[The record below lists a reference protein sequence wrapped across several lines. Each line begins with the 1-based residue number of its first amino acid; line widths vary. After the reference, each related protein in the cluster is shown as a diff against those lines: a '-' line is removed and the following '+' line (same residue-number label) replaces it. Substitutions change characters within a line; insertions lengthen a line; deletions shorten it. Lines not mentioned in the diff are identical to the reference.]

1 MIKKDLTT
9 RHVIKKIKECD
20 NNNNNN
26 DNDNNNNNNNNNN
39 TARASAFLS
48 MAKRQALCQDGY
60 FAWLRE

>member
-26 DNDNNNNNNNNNN
+26 NNNNND

-48 MAKRQALCQDGY
+48 MARRQALCQDGY

>member
-26 DNDNNNNNNNNNN
+26 NNNNNDNNNNNNNN

-48 MAKRQALCQDGY
+48 MARRQGCVKTDTLLG
-60 FAWLRE
+60 